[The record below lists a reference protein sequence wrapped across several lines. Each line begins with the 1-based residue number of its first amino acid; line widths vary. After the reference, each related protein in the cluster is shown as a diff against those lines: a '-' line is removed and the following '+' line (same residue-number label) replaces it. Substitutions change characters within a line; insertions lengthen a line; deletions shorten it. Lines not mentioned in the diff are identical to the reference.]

1 MAYMKTENKNRRR
14 LRVFIRFAAVILW
27 CALIFS
33 MSARPADLSSQ
44 DSGRLVNTI
53 VHVLHRDFDQLP
65 EQTREQICHDTEVV
79 VRKSAHMAEYAVL
92 GILFLAWAKE
102 AFLAWTPL
110 QLWLLSWGL
119 AVLYAATDEFHQT
132 LVPGRSGEV
141 RDVLF
146 DAAGAAIGLAVFL
159 LFRRFVKKGDFLS
172 LQK

>member
-1 MAYMKTENKNRRR
+1 MTYMETENKNRRR
-14 LRVFIRFAAVILW
+14 LRVFIRFAAVLLW

-44 DSGRLVNTI
+44 DSGRLVETI

-65 EQTREQICHDTEVV
+65 MQTREQIRQRTEVV

-92 GILFLAWAKE
+92 GILLLTWAKE

-110 QLWLLSWGL
+110 RLWFLSWGL
-119 AVLYAATDEFHQT
+119 AVLYAASDEFHQRF
-132 LVPGRSGEV
+132 VPGRSGEV
-141 RDVLF
+141 RDVLI

-159 LFRRFVKKGDFLS
+159 LCRRFAKKR
-172 LQK
+172 